1 MLIGAGSP
9 RRERAMPGEKSVV
22 VGMRVPESV
31 KKELENAAWAEG
43 TSISQLALEGILAV
57 LGPIRKKHGGSIPQ
71 KPHHRAFTGEVSVAD
86 QETPKKRQRKR

>member
-1 MLIGAGSP
+1 
-9 RRERAMPGEKSVV
+9 MPAEKSVV

-31 KKELENAAWAEG
+31 KKDLENAAWAEG

-71 KPHHRAFTGEVSVAD
+71 KPHHKAFTGAVPVTES
-86 QETPKKRQRKR
+86 ETTKKRKRKRRKD

>member
-1 MLIGAGSP
+1 
-9 RRERAMPGEKSVV
+9 MPAEKSVV
-22 VGMRVPESV
+22 VGTRVPESV
-31 KKELENAAWAEG
+31 KQDLENAAWAEG

-71 KPHHRAFTGEVSVAD
+71 KPHHRAFTGEAPAAD